1 MLSIARRLYYYNT
14 NGSRI
19 SASAVRIAT
28 AGVAIG
34 VMVMVMSLSIA
45 LGFQNQVRSK
55 VADIAGYIQVVNA
68 KSMYQSISMP
78 IQITDSLMRELRAVP
93 GVVMVQ
99 RYAVQTGMFKTM
111 DAFRGTIVRGVGQE
125 YDLSFIRSC
134 MTDGHIPQ
142 FGTSDNPTDSII
154 ISGRTADAL
163 RLKTGDC
170 VYAYFF
176 TNSLRARRYI
186 VAGIFNTY
194 MSDFDD
200 NLVFADVRNVQGVAH
215 WDKDNYSGAE
225 IILPD
230 FRNLNETAMQVGR
243 VVLKLTDCNG
253 QYYASP
259 TVREIYP
266 QIFSWLTL
274 LDTNVIAIL
283 VLMMCVACVTMVSG
297 LLIIILERTQ
307 FIGIMKAMGATNS
320 QLRHL
325 FLWLSAMIVVRGLV
339 IGNAT
344 ALALLCIQNYTG
356 IVKLDPANYYLDTV
370 PVSFPWIQIC
380 IVNISTLIICVL
392 VLVIPSCLV
401 SRIHPARSI
410 RFE

>member
-1 MLSIARRLYYYNT
+1 MLSIARRLYN
-14 NGSRI
+14 NAGGSRI

-34 VMVMVMSLSIA
+34 VLVMVMSLSIA
-45 LGFQNQVRSK
+45 LGFQNEVRRK
-55 VADIAGYIQVVNA
+55 VADIAGYIEIVNA
-68 KSMYQSISMP
+68 KSMYQSTSLP
-78 IQITDSLMRELRAVP
+78 IQITDSLVRELRAVP
-93 GVVMVQ
+93 GVVRVQ
-99 RYAVQTGMFKTM
+99 RYAVQTGMFKTT
-111 DAFRGTIVRGVGQE
+111 DAFRGTVVRGIGTE
-125 YDLSFIRSC
+125 YDLTFIRSC
-134 MTDGHIPQ
+134 MAEGHIPQ
-142 FGTSDNPTDSII
+142 FGAGDTPSDSII
-154 ISGRTADAL
+154 ISGRTAAAL
-163 RLKTGDC
+163 KLKTGDR

-176 TNSLRARRYI
+176 TNQLRARRYI

-200 NLVFADVRNVQGVAH
+200 NLVFADVRNVQGIAH
-215 WDKDNYSGAE
+215 WDKDIYSGAE
-225 IILPD
+225 VILPGFQD
-230 FRNLNETAMQVGR
+230 LNEIAMQVGR
-243 VVLKLTDCNG
+243 VVLSLTDSNG
-253 QYYASP
+253 QYYANP

-283 VLMMCVACVTMVSG
+283 ILMICVACVTMVSG

-325 FLWLSAMIVVRGLV
+325 FLYLSAMIVVRGIV
-339 IGNAT
+339 VGNAI
-344 ALALLCIQNYTG
+344 AFALLYLQKYTG
-356 IVKLDPANYYLDTV
+356 IAKLDPANYYLNTV
-370 PVSFPWIQIC
+370 PVSFPWTQIA

-392 VLVIPSCLV
+392 VLVIPSYLV
-401 SRIHPARSI
+401 SRIHPAKSI